1 MPRLTNHPSLLM
13 LAALGLLATA
23 STRAAAAALVWEYEP
38 YRVDVWL
45 VVDPAA
51 GNRDALLAE
60 LTSALPT
67 QIDRIIGGAWDAQ
80 VRAAPPTLAAAAL
93 ASIDQLSAAAWPV
106 TASPNSATASA
117 ATPSTVT
124 AAPPAE
130 SDAATQAEQAPAPPA
145 PIDKQIVLV
154 ISESAS
160 GWQVAAR
167 ELDTASGLTGRVVG
181 KQIAQRSQLAEAAFR
196 ALLDCFAPLARIDGV
211 EGKTV
216 QLAWRAGKLPPRDAT
231 LQFVRPGDLL
241 LPVMRE
247 FDRAGQTRRVQPL
260 DWTFVRLD
268 APDGSL
274 ARGTLLSGL
283 RSPLGRRRR
292 GKIEQFAI
300 VVRPPGGAT
309 WLELC
314 SRSQADRPLVGY
326 EVYAHTPDSPTTRF
340 LGRTDGRGRL
350 RIEADPTDPLL
361 MLIVKHG
368 QEFLARLPIVPGL
381 HPQQRAPVIDD
392 DLRMAIEGYVI
403 GMQEQLVDTIVRRK
417 ILLARMRAR
426 IEAGRAAEAQ
436 PLLDELRK
444 LETPERFLNELA
456 SRERSTVAADP
467 VSAAKIR
474 KLLTDTREAIQRYLD
489 ADEIDAAQRELAKA
503 LGSAA
508 LAPAAPATPPAAA
521 PAAPAAAPATPPAP
535 ATPAPTAPAPAAP
548 AAAPTSPPAQ
558 APAASSS

>member
-1 MPRLTNHPSLLM
+1 MPRFTNHLSLLM
-13 LAALGLLATA
+13 LAALGLLAAA
-23 STRAAAAALVWEYEP
+23 SARAAAAALVWEYEP

-45 VVDPAA
+45 AVDPAA

-60 LTSALPT
+60 LTSALPA

-80 VRAAPPTLAAAAL
+80 VRAAPPMLTAAAL
-93 ASIDQLSAAAWPV
+93 TNIDQLSADAWPA
-106 TASPNSATASA
+106 TASPIRVTASA
-117 ATPSTVT
+117 AMPSTVT
-124 AAPPAE
+124 ATPSVE
-130 SDAATQAEQAPAPPA
+130 NDTATQAEQPPAPPA

-160 GWQVAAR
+160 GWQVTAR
-167 ELDTASGLTGRVVG
+167 ELDTASGLTGRVVRQ
-181 KQIAQRSQLAEAAFR
+181 QIAQRSQLAEAAFR

-211 EGKTV
+211 EGKSV
-216 QLAWRAGKLPPRDAT
+216 QLAWRAGKLPPRDTT

-241 LPVMRE
+241 LPVLRE

-260 DWTFVRLD
+260 EWTFVRLD
-268 APDGSL
+268 AADGSL
-274 ARGTLLSGL
+274 NRGTLLSGL

-292 GKIEQFAI
+292 GKIEQFAV

-314 SRSQADRPLVGY
+314 SRTDADRPLVGY

-417 ILLARMRAR
+417 ILLARMRTR
-426 IEAGRAAEAQ
+426 IESGRAAEAQ

-456 SRERSTVAADP
+456 SRERSIVAADP

-474 KLLTDTREAIQRYLD
+474 KLFTDTREAIHRYLD

-508 LAPAAPATPPAAA
+508 PAPAPAAPPAAA
-521 PAAPAAAPATPPAP
+521 PAAPAATPATPPA
-535 ATPAPTAPAPAAP
+535 TAPAAAPAAP
-548 AAAPTSPPAQ
+548 ATAPPAAAPSSTPAQ